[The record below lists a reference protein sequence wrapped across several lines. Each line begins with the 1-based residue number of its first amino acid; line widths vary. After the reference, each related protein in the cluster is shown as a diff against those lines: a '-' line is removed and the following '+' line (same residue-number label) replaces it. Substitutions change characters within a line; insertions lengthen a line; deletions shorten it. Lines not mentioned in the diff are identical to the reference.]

1 MNLTMPPPLAAY
13 FSADGSAD
21 IDALEA
27 CFTGDAVVQDEGR
40 TVRGLA
46 AIRAWKLA
54 ARAKYRYH
62 VEPLSALREGATA
75 TVIARVAGSFPGSPV
90 ELTYRFDLA
99 DGKVASLAI
108 R

>member
-1 MNLTMPPPLAAY
+1 MNLTMPPPLAL
-13 FSADGSAD
+13 FQRGRQSD
-21 IDALEA
+21 IDALEPA
-27 CFTGDAVVQDEGR
+27 SPRCRGPDEGR
-40 TVRGLA
+40 RAWTRGNQ
-46 AIRAWKLA
+46 AWKLA